1 MTLLSVLSETL
12 CYVVVLSSLVPM
24 NISRSTKRFAALS
37 CSDALKYY
45 VQSVEYIAVLARP
58 DPLKS
63 LSIFQTFRCMR
74 MHIDGH
80 NCFSECK
87 QVYVRI

>member
-1 MTLLSVLSETL
+1 MTLLSVLSEAL

-45 VQSVEYIAVLARP
+45 VQSVEYFVVLGSFRSTEIVV
-58 DPLKS
+58 DFSNLS
-63 LSIFQTFRCMR
+63 LHADAYR
-74 MHIDGH
+74 
-80 NCFSECK
+80 
-87 QVYVRI
+87 